1 MDNKKAFEPLD
12 LIKEDKSNILIIGV
26 VGAVGSGTSWVSKV
40 IKRIFSFR
48 KKNCYIIKAS
58 ELIKKYIN
66 IKEQKI
72 LDNGKNPF
80 KKVKE
85 YQRFGDDLRQK
96 YDNSFVAA
104 AFIREINENCTFEEA
119 NKSIFILDSLK
130 NPSEVEL
137 LRMVYGD
144 SFWLLGNVC
153 DPEVRKSRLE
163 KKFKLKNDTYEKEL
177 KQFIARDEDDRNA
190 KHGQHVSS
198 TFEKADYFI
207 NTTEILSS
215 PNAPIK
221 ILERWSPYKEIIRF
235 VDLITLDHPM
245 LRPTDSEHGMY
256 SAYAARLG
264 SACLSRQVGATLMN
278 DKGEILSTG
287 CNEVPRAGGG
297 LYGQSN
303 RINDTPETIN
313 EGRCYIFNG
322 ACKNTEEKNKI
333 VEEIDDIITEKLKSL
348 ETMNNHEIKK
358 LSQKIKTDIQK
369 SKVGDLIEFSRSVH
383 AEMDALISAARKGT
397 STDQCK
403 LFVTTFPCHNCARH
417 IVAAGIKEVQFIEPY
432 LKSKAL
438 ELHCD
443 SITQDLQ
450 EQKSS
455 GKVLFKPYEG
465 AAPRLYRRSFTKDYE
480 VKNPKSGKFLGKH
493 IRVSNAL
500 KPSQNAIKNLQQK
513 ISEELSRITP
523 TVSENTNDHK
533 LPL

>member
-1 MDNKKAFEPLD
+1 MDNKKAFEPLN

-40 IKRIFSFR
+40 IQHIFSSR
-48 KKNCYIIKAS
+48 NRNCDIIKAS
-58 ELIKKYIN
+58 GLIKNYIN
-66 IKEQKI
+66 ASEQKT
-72 LDNGKNPF
+72 LDDEKNPF
-80 KKVKE
+80 EKVKE
-85 YQRFGDDLRQK
+85 CQRLGDDLRKK
-96 YDNSFVAA
+96 YDNSFIAA
-104 AFIREINENCTFEEA
+104 AFIKEINGRATFEEA
-119 NKSIFILDSLK
+119 NKSVFILDSLK

-153 DPEVRKSRLE
+153 DPKVRKSRLQ
-163 KKFKLKNDTYEKEL
+163 KKFNLKNDTYEEEL

-207 NTTEILSS
+207 NTTKELSS
-215 PNAPIK
+215 PDNVGDLK
-221 ILERWSPYKEIIRF
+221 EWSPHEEIVRF
-235 VDLITLDHPM
+235 IDLITLDHPM

-303 RINDTPETIN
+303 RPDDTPETIN
-313 EGRCYIFNG
+313 EGRCYIFNR
-322 ACKNTEEKNKI
+322 ACKNTEEKIKI
-333 VEEIDDIITEKLKSL
+333 VEEIDDIIIEKLKSL
-348 ETMNNHEIKK
+348 TTISDHEIKK
-358 LSQKIKTDIQK
+358 ISYMIKTDIQK

-397 STDQCK
+397 STDDCK

-443 SITQDLQ
+443 SITQDPK
-450 EQKSS
+450 EQKTS

-465 AAPRLYRRSFTKDYE
+465 AAPRLYRRSFAKDYE
-480 VKNPKSGKFLGKH
+480 VKNSNTGKFLGENIK
-493 IRVSNAL
+493 VSNTL
-500 KPSQNAIKNLQQK
+500 KPSKSAIKNLQQK
-513 ISEELSRITP
+513 ISDELSRITFTP
-523 TVSENTNDHK
+523 SKNINEHQ
-533 LPL
+533 L

>member
-26 VGAVGSGTSWVSKV
+26 VGAVGSGTSWVSNL

-48 KKNCYIIKAS
+48 KRKCHIIKAS
-58 ELIKKYIN
+58 KLIENYIDAS
-66 IKEQKI
+66 EQNT
-72 LDNGKNPF
+72 LNNERNPF

-85 YQRFGDDLRQK
+85 YQRFGDDLRKK
-96 YDNSFVAA
+96 YDNSFIAA
-104 AFIREINENCTFEEA
+104 AFIKKINEKYNFKEA
-119 NKSIFILDSLK
+119 NESVFILDSLK

-163 KKFKLKNDTYEKEL
+163 KKFELTNDKNNNTQLKE
-177 KQFIARDEDDRNA
+177 FIERDEDDRKA

-207 NTTEILSS
+207 NTTKNLSS
-215 PNAPIK
+215 ENAPIN
-221 ILERWSPYKEIIRF
+221 ILKEWPPYEEIVRF
-235 VDLITLDHPM
+235 IDLITLDYPM

-303 RINDTPETIN
+303 NPNDTSKTIN
-313 EGRCYIFNG
+313 EGRCYIFNR
-322 ACKNTEEKNKI
+322 ACKNTEEKIKI
-333 VEEIDDIITEKLKSL
+333 VEEIDDIIIKKLKSL
-348 ETMNNHEIKK
+348 NTMSDHEIKK
-358 LSQKIKTDIQK
+358 ISHKIKTDIQK

-397 STDQCK
+397 STDDCK

-443 SITQDLQ
+443 SITQDPK
-450 EQKSS
+450 EQKTS

-465 AAPRLYRRSFTKDYE
+465 AAPRLYRRSFAKDYE
-480 VKNPKSGKFLGKH
+480 VKNSNTGKFLGENIK
-493 IRVSNAL
+493 VSNTL
-500 KPSQNAIKNLQQK
+500 KPSKSAIKNLQQK
-513 ISEELSRITP
+513 ISDELSRITFTP
-523 TVSENTNDHK
+523 SKNINEHQ
-533 LPL
+533 L